1 MTGATLLAGMGQ
13 AWKQRRKQVA
23 GIACRPPLRQ
33 PWRALKRGL
42 DLQMT

>member
-1 MTGATLLAGMGQ
+1 MTGVALQARAGQ
-13 AWKQRRKQVA
+13 AGDQDIKQVT
-23 GIACRPPLRQ
+23 GIARRPPLRQ